1 MTLSLSLLPLSPP
14 PLLSLPLQSNEKIVL
29 LLNCLSVLRKGKEY
43 PTDYWNLLSLDHDE
57 WVGHHYREKLSEVS
71 STGGCGYWWSQP

>member
-1 MTLSLSLLPLSPP
+1 MTLSLSLSFSPP
-14 PLLSLPLQSNEKIVL
+14 SPLFSQPNKKIVL

-57 WVGHHYREKLSEVS
+57 WVGHHYREKLSEES